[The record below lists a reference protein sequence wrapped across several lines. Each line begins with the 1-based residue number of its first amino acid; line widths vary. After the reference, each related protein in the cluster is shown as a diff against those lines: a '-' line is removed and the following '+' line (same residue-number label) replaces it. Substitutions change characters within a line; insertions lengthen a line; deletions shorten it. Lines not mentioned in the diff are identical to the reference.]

1 MTPTGTVVWT
11 LKLPMNYPSD
21 PQQIG
26 PDKYLIA
33 DYSRP
38 GGIYEFDR
46 EGHILYKY
54 APASGEGMLDHPSLA
69 VLLPNGLIATND
81 DHRQRVVIIDPA
93 TSTIVWQYGQTDT
106 AGIGP
111 NQLNTPDGLDLL
123 GPNNSSPEHPSA
135 G

>member
-1 MTPTGTVVWT
+1 
-11 LKLPMNYPSD
+11 
-21 PQQIG
+21 
-26 PDKYLIA
+26 
-33 DYSRP
+33 
-38 GGIYEFDR
+38 
-46 EGHILYKY
+46 
-54 APASGEGMLDHPSLA
+54 

-81 DHRQRVVIIDPA
+81 DHRQRVVIIDPT